1 MRTVK
6 RDARRCLVLLL
17 CVNGKRV
24 RCAVVG
30 GNTVLRLQGWFM
42 LMNLRE
48 SIMELDEMIQEK
60 TTTCYIIIARLREAS
75 ALLRD
80 HQR

>member
-1 MRTVK
+1 
-6 RDARRCLVLLL
+6 
-17 CVNGKRV
+17 
-24 RCAVVG
+24 
-30 GNTVLRLQGWFM
+30 M

-60 TTTCYIIIARLREAS
+60 TTTCYTIIARLREAS